1 MNRTRHDNRHSAAN
15 SFSRS
20 AHSHAVGRSVPHLL
34 IFTKVYTDLIPVGG
48 AAETKWRFEKGIES
62 MKCKMA
68 SLSLGVA
75 LIFAASMPAVAGD
88 WNNGAGGLKDYGRGA
103 VAVPAPMPVPIF
115 EANYYFRAD
124 FGIGTSDDP
133 ETRYI
138 GEPYGQTS
146 TTGTF
151 GFLPGFE
158 NDAFDNYASYGVGVG
173 YKWGNGIRTD
183 LTAESRARAEVRRE
197 GRYEFTDTGGNYV
210 HGDVN
215 DETTIRGAVVL
226 INAYYDFERLLSDSI
241 TPYVGAGLG
250 FAWNDFSRGHDT
262 VQTVCNGVGTSF
274 ACGGGGG
281 ATTTETVEDKVQ
293 HLSLAASA
301 TVGAA
306 FRIYDNVSLD
316 MNYRFLYID
325 GSESAGIDIFGT
337 SSLLSIDATYVHQV
351 RAGVRYDL
359 Y

>member
-1 MNRTRHDNRHSAAN
+1 MSRTRHDNRYSAAN
-15 SFSRS
+15 FFSRP
-20 AHSHAVGRSVPHLL
+20 AHSNGVVRGVPHLL
-34 IFTKVYTDLIPVGG
+34 TFTKVFTDLVPVG
-48 AAETKWRFEKGIES
+48 ATAETKWRFEKGIEA

-68 SLSLGVA
+68 SLALGVA

-88 WNNGAGGLKDYGRGA
+88 WNNGAGGLKDYGSAA

-124 FGIGTSDDP
+124 FGIGMSDDP

-158 NDAFDNYASYGVGVG
+158 NDSFDNYASYGVGVG

-183 LTAESRARAEVRRE
+183 LTVESRARAEVRRQ
-197 GRYEFTDTGGNYV
+197 GRYDFTDTGGNYV
-210 HGDVN
+210 YGDVN
-215 DETTIRGAVVL
+215 DETTIRGAVFMV
-226 INAYYDFERLLSDSI
+226 NAYYDFERLLSDSI

-250 FAWNDFSRGHDT
+250 FAYTDFSRRHSTGET
-262 VQTVCNGVGTSF
+262 TCNGVGTGYS
-274 ACGGGGG
+274 CGGGGA
-281 ATTTETVEDKVQ
+281 ATTEFVEDKVQ
-293 HLSLAASA
+293 NTSLAASA

-306 FRIYDNVSLD
+306 FRIWDRVSLD

-325 GSESAGIDIFGT
+325 GSESAGIDIFNT
-337 SSLLSIDATYVHQV
+337 SSSLSIDPTYVHQV